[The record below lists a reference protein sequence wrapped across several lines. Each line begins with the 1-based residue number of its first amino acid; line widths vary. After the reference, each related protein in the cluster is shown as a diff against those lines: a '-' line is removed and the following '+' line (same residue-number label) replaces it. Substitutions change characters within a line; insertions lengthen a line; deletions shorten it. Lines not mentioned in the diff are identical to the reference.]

1 LGNRSIPELNSVFQ
15 VIVIIIISK
24 LVYLKN
30 EKIGN
35 KINIENIVNLKK
47 KSNSENSKS
56 NKEPSPYYT
65 VMDKDD
71 HTLVFESRFES
82 GNLLAVAKKN
92 DNEYI
97 LVVQNDTN
105 TTGYSQWFFFKV
117 SNTKANM
124 TYHFNIINL
133 QKSTSLYNQGM
144 KMLVYSEELEKQT
157 KMGWHRSCKNIQYYR
172 NGIYKIYNER
182 KRSFSSLLFSYES
195 KFENDHVFFSNLIPY
210 TYTELMKELNVF
222 EKDDKKYK

>member
-1 LGNRSIPELNSVFQ
+1 MF
-15 VIVIIIISK
+15 
-24 LVYLKN
+24 
-30 EKIGN
+30 N
-35 KINIENIVNLKK
+35 KIVVENIVNLKK
-47 KSNSENSKS
+47 KQSESNSSKP
-56 NKEPSPYYT
+56 NKEPSPYYIPIDNNDT
-65 VMDKDD
+65 
-71 HTLVFESRFES
+71 TLVFESRFES
-82 GNLLAVAKKN
+82 GNLLAVSKKSE
-92 DNEYI
+92 NEYS

-117 SNTKANM
+117 SNTRANM

-144 KMLVYSEELEKQT
+144 KLLVYSEAHEEKT
-157 KMGWHRSCKNIQYYR
+157 KIGWYRTCKNIQYYR

-182 KRSFSSLLFSYES
+182 KRSFSSLLFSYDS
-195 KFENDHVFFSNLIPY
+195 KYDNDNVFFSNLIPY